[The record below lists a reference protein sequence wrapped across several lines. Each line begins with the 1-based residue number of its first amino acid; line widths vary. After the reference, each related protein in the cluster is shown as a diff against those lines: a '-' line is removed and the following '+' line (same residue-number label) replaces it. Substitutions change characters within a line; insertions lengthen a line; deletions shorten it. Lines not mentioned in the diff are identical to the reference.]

1 MLELVVGGSGLT
13 AEEKS
18 VIDRC
23 LPKIYEKYFENPKPC
38 NMPIL
43 QNLYDM
49 LKIRKKKSEKN
60 WQRKWR
66 FM

>member
-1 MLELVVGGSGLT
+1 MSMIELVVGGSGLT

-23 LPKIYEKYFENPKPC
+23 LPKIYEKYFENPISE

-43 QNLYDM
+43 QDLYDM
-49 LKIRKKKSEKN
+49 LKNQEEKVGKKLAME
-60 WQRKWR
+60 
-66 FM
+66 M

>member
-1 MLELVVGGSGLT
+1 MSLLELVVGGSGLT

-23 LPKIYEKYFENPKPC
+23 LPRIYEKYFENPVHE

-43 QNLYDM
+43 QDLFDM
-49 LKIRKKKSEKN
+49 LRNQERKGRKRSLQ
-60 WQRKWR
+60 QR
-66 FM
+66 